1 MVEQN
6 GEARSPD
13 VAAIAMLRHVVLQAL
28 RRSKLPESAHSLIEI
43 TKAVSVADTS
53 GDWLDILER
62 LAPNISRLNIILHF
76 GTSQI
81 GADTLAWPQRFKTIF
96 ENIQRAS
103 PLTVIRVLI
112 TTCQPSMAW
121 GIPTISVR
129 RPTLLNHSATTFPIR
144 RNPIPENI
152 ISLPIS
158 DIIEGTSNT
167 EVPGGGETVQAQ
179 VDSNSTAASGRLEWK
194 PADKNSNHAS
204 KPGCRQDF
212 HIAIFCALVLESDAI
227 ISFMDQQWDRKEYG
241 KVVLDPNS
249 YTLGALGVHNVVLI
263 HLPSMGKVVA
273 ASAASSCRISFPG
286 IRLAL
291 VVGICG
297 GVPFGPANIERILG
311 DVVISDGLVQYD
323 FGRQFPNDFKRKR
336 TLHDNHGRPDS
347 EIRGFL
353 ARLAGRGAHRKV
365 LTAARGYVLSL
376 QATEEPFSAALY
388 QYPGVEED
396 VLHQPSSLH
405 KHLQAAT
412 CPEWEKT
419 CGIVGACD
427 LARTLDCQQLNC
439 DFSQLVPRQRL
450 NVSSGDISQGP
461 SESLELH
468 IGTVASG
475 DKVMK
480 SGEERDKV
488 AKEEGVIAFE
498 MEGAG
503 IWDQFPCLI
512 IKGIC
517 DYADCHKSKKW
528 QYYAAATAAAQMKAV
543 LDEWD

>member
-1 MVEQN
+1 
-6 GEARSPD
+6 
-13 VAAIAMLRHVVLQAL
+13 
-28 RRSKLPESAHSLIEI
+28 
-43 TKAVSVADTS
+43 
-53 GDWLDILER
+53 
-62 LAPNISRLNIILHF
+62 
-76 GTSQI
+76 
-81 GADTLAWPQRFKTIF
+81 
-96 ENIQRAS
+96 
-103 PLTVIRVLI
+103 
-112 TTCQPSMAW
+112 MAW

-152 ISLPIS
+152 IPLPIS
-158 DIIEGTSNT
+158 DIIEGMSNN
-167 EVPGGGETVQAQ
+167 EVPGGGETDQAQ
-179 VDSNSTAASGRLEWK
+179 VDSNSTAASGLLERK
-194 PADKNSNHAS
+194 PADKNSNHGF
-204 KPGCRQDF
+204 KPECRQDF
-212 HIAIFCALVLESDAI
+212 RIAIFCALVLESDTV
-227 ISFMDQQWDRKEYG
+227 ISLMDQQWDRKEYG

-249 YTLGALGVHNVVLI
+249 YTLGALGAHNVVLI
-263 HLPSMGKVVA
+263 HLPGMGKGVA

-291 VVGICG
+291 VVGVCG
-297 GVPFGPANIERILG
+297 GVPFGPHNIERILG

-336 TLHDNHGRPDS
+336 TLHDSHGRPNS

-353 ARLAGRGAHRKV
+353 ARLGGREARRKI
-365 LTAARGYVLSL
+365 LTAARGYLLSL
-376 QATEEPFSAALY
+376 QATEEALGAALY
-388 QYPGVEED
+388 QYPGAAED
-396 VLHQPSSLH
+396 VLHQPLSLH

-419 CGIVGACD
+419 CGTVGACD

-439 DFSQLVPRQRL
+439 GFSQLVPRQRL
-450 NVSSGDISQGP
+450 NVYSGDISQGP
-461 SESLELH
+461 SDSLELH